1 MYTVRKLLDV
11 RRRGLGFQFLVDW
24 EGYGPEERGWIT
36 ARDILDQTMVEDF
49 RRQRGEPLLGA
60 PGGAPGGGRG
70 IVMTS
75 V

>member
-1 MYTVRKLLDV
+1 M
-11 RRRGLGFQFLVDW
+11 DW

-49 RRQRGEPLLGA
+49 RRQRGEPLLGV
-60 PGGAPGGGRG
+60 PGGAPEGGGT
-70 IVMTS
+70 VMTS